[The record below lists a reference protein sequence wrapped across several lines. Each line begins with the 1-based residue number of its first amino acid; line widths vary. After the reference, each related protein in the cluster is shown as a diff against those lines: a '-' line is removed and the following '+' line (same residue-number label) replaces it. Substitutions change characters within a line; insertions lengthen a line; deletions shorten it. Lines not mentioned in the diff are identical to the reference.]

1 MALMKQKK
9 RNFPFSK
16 GAELPGELMRQF
28 IRSKPYVYP
37 TPLFHR
43 HGWVPSMGLVDLP
56 TLKTIFEKKINHSCH
71 HDI

>member
-37 TPLFHR
+37 TPA
-43 HGWVPSMGLVDLP
+43 VS
-56 TLKTIFEKKINHSCH
+56 
-71 HDI
+71 